1 MTSRRQALTSFLLPA
16 LMALAPAFALAQT
29 TASEPGSAP
38 VSSTTAPKHTNAIHL
53 GYVRTASGQINSD
66 TQAGMDAL
74 SVALNKKSA
83 VKVDGVVALDL
94 ENDDISFFRFL
105 YWPITP
111 DAQPLSAKARQR
123 VQSYIDKGGVILF
136 DLRDAG
142 GSMRDQRAL
151 RRVLADINIKPL
163 VTLSQDHTLTQTFYR
178 LSGLPGS
185 TAHGDISVEV
195 PGEKGTE
202 SVSSVIIGDR
212 NWGDAWAGKTVLPG
226 TRERE
231 MALRAGINM
240 VIYAYTG
247 NAKVDPIHQM
257 LEQMKR

>member
-29 TASEPGSAP
+29 APAPEPAP
-38 VSSTTAPKHTNAIHL
+38 VSSSKALKQTNAIHL
-53 GYVRTASGQINSD
+53 GYVRTSSAQINSD
-66 TQAGMDAL
+66 AQTGMDAL
-74 SVALNKKSA
+74 SEALNKKSA

-94 ENDDISFFRFL
+94 EKDDISFFRFL

-111 DAQPLSAKARQR
+111 DAQALSEKARQR

-163 VTLSQDHTLTQTFYR
+163 VALPQNHTLTQTFYR

-185 TAHGDISVEV
+185 TVHGDISVEV
-195 PGEKGTE
+195 QGGKGTE

-212 NWGDAWAGKTVLPG
+212 NWAGAWAGTTVMPG

-240 VIYAYTG
+240 VIYAYVG
-247 NAKVDPIHQM
+247 NAKADPIHQV
-257 LEQMKR
+257 LEHMQR